1 MIEDLILYMIIIPV
15 IAVLG
20 SAGVWVG
27 YFAWDERKHRKD

>member
-1 MIEDLILYMIIIPV
+1 MIENLILYIIVLPI

-27 YFAWDERKHRKD
+27 YLAWDERKHGKD

>member
-1 MIEDLILYMIIIPV
+1 MIENLILYMIVLPV

-20 SAGVWVG
+20 SAGVLVG